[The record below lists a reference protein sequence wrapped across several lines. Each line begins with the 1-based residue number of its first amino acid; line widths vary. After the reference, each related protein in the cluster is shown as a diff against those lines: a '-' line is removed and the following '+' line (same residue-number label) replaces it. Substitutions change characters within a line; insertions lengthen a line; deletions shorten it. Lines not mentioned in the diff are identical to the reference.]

1 MSDTELQRGFRTR
14 FEWGSA
20 GLARL
25 GPGSDVIVI
34 VDVFRFTTAVDAV
47 LAAGG
52 LVAPV
57 EWSKRDPDRIQH
69 LYLSPVHLAT
79 STKRGDR
86 VDLPSP
92 NGAQLTVE
100 ATALGAH
107 VMCGCLRNAG
117 AVAAEARRRGERV
130 TVIAAGERWDDG
142 SLRPALEDL
151 LGAGAILASLGPGD
165 ASPEAQL
172 AAASFESVRPR
183 LPGLL
188 RACASGRWLEEVGLG
203 DDIDVASQVGVSTV
217 APTLRDG
224 VYVGPLPRPPPPG
237 GGGKGG

>member
-52 LVAPV
+52 LVAPI
-57 EWSKRDPDRIQH
+57 EWSRRDPGRTRH
-69 LYLSPVHLAT
+69 LYLSPVHLAA
-79 STKRGDR
+79 STRPGDR

-100 ATALGAH
+100 ATGFGAQ
-107 VMCGCLRNAG
+107 VMCGCLRNAS
-117 AVAAEARRRGERV
+117 AVADQARRDGESV

-151 LGAGAILASLGPGD
+151 LGAGAILAALGPDG
-165 ASPEAQL
+165 ASPEALL
-172 AAASFESVRPR
+172 AAATFEAVRPR
-183 LPGLL
+183 LPELL
-188 RACASGRWLEEVGLG
+188 RECASGRWLQEVGLG
-203 DDIDVASQVGVSTV
+203 GDIDVACQVDVSDI
-217 APTLRDG
+217 APVLRG
-224 VYVGPLPRPPPPG
+224 GCYVGG
-237 GGGKGG
+237 